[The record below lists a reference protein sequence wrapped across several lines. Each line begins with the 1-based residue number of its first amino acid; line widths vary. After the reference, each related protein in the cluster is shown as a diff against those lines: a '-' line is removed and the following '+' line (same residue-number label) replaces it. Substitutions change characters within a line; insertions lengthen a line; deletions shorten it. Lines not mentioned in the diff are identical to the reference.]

1 MGALLVSSKGI
12 ERIKKETK
20 KLEKILKVK
29 ISIEGNYVSVEGE
42 AIDEYH
48 AEEVMKAMSAGFDS
62 KTSLFLLNEDIM
74 MEEINI
80 RSYTKHN
87 RLKQVKAR
95 VIGAGG
101 RALKTISS
109 LSECYLKLLDNT
121 IFAIGRT
128 EDVKN
133 LRNAMIA
140 LIKGSNHSNVYSR
153 LEHRPDFN
161 EEELTIIPEKK
172 NKK

>member
-1 MGALLVSSKGI
+1 MGALLVSSKGM
-12 ERIKKETK
+12 ERIKKEIK
-20 KLEKILKVK
+20 RLERILKVK

-62 KTSLFLLNEDIM
+62 KTSLFLLNDDIM
-74 MEEINI
+74 MEEIKI
-80 RSYTKHN
+80 KDYTRHT

-95 VIGAGG
+95 VIGSGG

-109 LSECYLKLLDNT
+109 LSECYLKLMDNA

-153 LEHRPDFN
+153 LEHKPDFN
-161 EEELTIIPEKK
+161 EEELKIIPEKK
-172 NKK
+172 E